1 MAKNI
6 YVGNL
11 PYDTTGDDLV
21 ELFQQYGTVTSG
33 QVIIDK
39 FSGRSRGFGFV
50 EMAEDGEAQAAID
63 ALNGTPY
70 GGRPLTV
77 NEARPREER
86 GGGGGGGGR
95 GGYGGGGG
103 GGRGGYGGGS
113 GGYGGSGGGYGG
125 GGYGGGGGGYDS

>member
-11 PYDTTGDDLV
+11 PYDTTHDDLV
-21 ELFQQYGTVTSG
+21 LLFQTYGAVTSG

-50 EMAEDGEAQAAID
+50 EMDNDDEAAAAIE
-63 ALNGTPY
+63 ALNGTPF
-70 GGRPLTV
+70 GNRPLTV

-86 GGGGGGGGR
+86 SPGGGGGGGR

-103 GGRGGYGGGS
+103 GG
-113 GGYGGSGGGYGG
+113 GGYGGSRGGYAGGGE
-125 GGYGGGGGGYDS
+125 GGY

>member
-1 MAKNI
+1 MGKNI

-21 ELFQQYGTVTSG
+21 QLFQPYGTVTSG

-50 EMAEDGEAQAAID
+50 EMANDDEAQAAID

-77 NEARPREER
+77 NEARPREDR
-86 GGGGGGGGR
+86 GGQGGGGSRGGYGGGGRWGGCGGGGGGGGGR
-95 GGYGGGGG
+95 GGGWG
-103 GGRGGYGGGS
+103 GGRR
-113 GGYGGSGGGYGG
+113 
-125 GGYGGGGGGYDS
+125 